1 MADVERTEHT
11 FGGGW
16 TEIKLNAVSDYLNFY
31 TRALQASPSPTNPF
45 ETWYIDAFAGTGDRT
60 IESKTG
66 GLFGQGQGVMER
78 VRLEGSAR
86 RAIAIDPPF
95 RHLVFIEKDQQRFA
109 ALERVKSDFPSR
121 DIRCVPGD
129 ANEEL
134 RKIFSNS
141 PWTQSGRGGLQRA
154 VVFLDPYGM
163 SVRWETLR
171 YLADTQRADVWYLF
185 PLHAA
190 LRQLS
195 HDHAAL
201 DAGKRAALNEVFGT
215 PDWEQRFYRYSPKP
229 TDLFDFVATASPSRS
244 ADPYKVERFAAERLR
259 SIFSFVSEPIPILT
273 RHKLRQF
280 SLFLLSG
287 NPNERAVSLI
297 QKGVAAQIKKFG
309 GRTLPPLRPR

>member
-1 MADVERTEHT
+1 MSDLERAEHS

-60 IESKTG
+60 IGSTPDD
-66 GLFGQGQGVMER
+66 LFGQELGVMER

-109 ALERVKSDFPSR
+109 ALERVKSDFPHR
-121 DIRCVPGD
+121 NIRCVLGD
-129 ANEEL
+129 ANVEL

-141 PWTQSGRGGLQRA
+141 PWTQPGRSGLQRA

-163 SVRWETLR
+163 SVKWETLR
-171 YLADTQRADVWYLF
+171 HLADSQRADVWYLF

-215 PDWEQRFYRYSPKP
+215 PDWEQHFYRYDHKP
-229 TDLFDFVATASPSRS
+229 VDLFNYAATASPSRS
-244 ADPYKVERFAAERLR
+244 ADPDKVERFAVERLR
-259 SIFSFVSEPIPILT
+259 SIFSFVSDPIPILT

-297 QKGVAAQIKKFG
+297 RKGVAAQVKKFG
-309 GRTLPPLRPR
+309 GRTLPPIQPR

>member
-1 MADVERTEHT
+1 MADVERAEHT

-60 IESKTG
+60 IESKSA
-66 GLFGQGQGVMER
+66 GLFSQQPGVMEC

-86 RAIAIDPPF
+86 RAIDVDPPF
-95 RHLVFIEKDQQRFA
+95 RHFVFIEKDPQRFA
-109 ALERVKSDFPSR
+109 ALERVKSDFPNR

-129 ANEEL
+129 ANDEL
-134 RKIFSNS
+134 RKIFSNGS
-141 PWTQSGRGGLQRA
+141 WTQPGRSGLQRA

-163 SVRWETLR
+163 SVRWDTLR
-171 YLADTQRADVWYLF
+171 YLANTQRADVWYLF

-201 DAGKRAALNEVFGT
+201 DAGKRASLNEVFGT
-215 PDWEQRFYRYSPKP
+215 SDWEQHFYKYTPKP
-229 TDLFDFVATASPSRS
+229 SDLFDFAATSAPNRS
-244 ADPYKVERFAAERLR
+244 ADPDKVEKFAAERLR
-259 SIFSFVSEPIPILT
+259 TIFSFVSEPIPILT

-287 NPNERAVSLI
+287 NLNERAVSLI
-297 QKGVAAQIKKFG
+297 KKGVAAQIKKFG
-309 GRTLPPLRPR
+309 GRTLPSGR